1 MSTYTTT
8 SKYVQITSWL
18 LMEYRYADN
27 PNPEINFTNDVGFN
41 RIVNGF
47 KDGDIQ
53 IFNQNS
59 AYSITQNTAQV
70 SVVQTSDTKFVT
82 LDENLIIPYNDYT
95 SELTPSSEM
104 GVDFSPNNFSVV
116 YDSVRFWILSGYN
129 LSNID
134 GFIMQIQAQDQ
145 DLSYVTLSQI
155 LLQRGSADTYTFS
168 PAPLTIG
175 ASIYDK
181 YFQISI
187 PSIASLMD
195 SYQAAP
201 SGTKSQQVAARLSKS
216 GEGFVINAPLRI
228 TAYQVGSIQTI
239 QGYDTF
245 FTSVVNTLSLEAED
259 PFSEVAAFI
268 APSTDGQFFEYFA
281 TYDGG
286 FIEDFILFQNSI
298 GNSYVI
304 SHQIEVLEQ
313 IGAALIETSNFT
325 SIQTTGYDIP
335 NLYRPIVRNAS
346 VAVSFT
352 LRYTMTL
359 VNNANQQRIVRISS
373 YTSFD
378 PHAYGTS
385 IQPIVLS
392 NAPQV
397 QKIYNKISTPPSIQL
412 SSDIFGQQSL
422 GREVIRINNVYIDN
436 TNVNVGLTNLTV
448 NNDGLVEDPASAG
461 NTITYLAKGRA
472 EIDISPFDN
481 YFKFTVVMNTPGV
494 APKAMNFDTGG
505 SYFLQFIDNSGNK
518 FSVPNLSNTNIAN
531 PVNGELAFKVDETA
545 ASRILQFTDRRFFI
559 TNRPPRSNETEGQ
572 NTTVGTANSIQD
584 VRATSAA
591 TNTSTV
597 NAIFGTAS
605 SSVVYWSYWKPEN
618 ESTRFPLTIGA
629 TGPTASA
636 IPPPDSVNVFVGGGV
651 LPPPVVTTPTA
662 SEGSNIFKT
671 LRPLVGATAAAR
683 TSKSVADAVKGLA
696 NKSNLSPE
704 EKINAVASS
713 VSGLVLQGW
722 TEERIIAFFLKPNE
736 LGTKIYGLTKEQFKQ
751 AVAGVFFYS
760 DPNDIDGTPF
770 DTTLIDN
777 FGDTQAGLTNGGPA
791 STKGRV
797 TLTGGGN
804 SITNR
809 FLRGG
814 SINL

>member
-1 MSTYTTT
+1 MSNYTTT

-18 LMEYRYADN
+18 LLEYRYADN
-27 PNPEINFTNDVGFN
+27 PNPEIHFTNDVGFN
-41 RIVNGF
+41 RMTNGF
-47 KDGDIQ
+47 RNGDVQ
-53 IFNQNS
+53 IFNQNDD
-59 AYSITQNTAQV
+59 YNITQNTAQV

-82 LDENLIIPYNDYT
+82 LDENLIIPYNDYRT
-95 SELTPSSEM
+95 ELTPSSQLA
-104 GVDFSPNNFSVV
+104 VNFSPTNFSVV

-134 GFIMQIQAQDQ
+134 GLIMQIQAQDQ

-155 LLQRGSADTYTFS
+155 LLRRASAGTYTFS
-168 PAPLTIG
+168 PSPLSIG

-201 SGTKSQQVAARLSKS
+201 DGTKSQQVAARISKS

-239 QGYDTF
+239 EGYDTY
-245 FTSVVNTLSLEAED
+245 FTSVINTLSLEAED
-259 PFSEVAAFI
+259 PFSEVGAFI

-298 GNSYVI
+298 GNAYVI

-313 IGAALIETSNFT
+313 IGAALIETSNFS

-359 VNNANQQRIVRISS
+359 VNNANQQRVVRISS

-385 IQPIVLS
+385 IQPILLS

-397 QKIYNKISTPPSIQL
+397 QKIYNKISSSPSIQL
-412 SSDIFGQQSL
+412 SSDVFGAQTL
-422 GREVIRINNVYIDN
+422 GREVIRINNVYVDN
-436 TNVNVGLTNLTV
+436 TNITVGLTNLTV
-448 NNDGLVEDPASAG
+448 NNNGLIEDPSSSG
-461 NTITYLAKGRA
+461 NSITYFSKGNA

-481 YFKFTVVMNTPGV
+481 YYKFTAVMNTMGSD
-494 APKAMNFDTGG
+494 PKAMNFDTDG

-518 FSVPNLSNTNIAN
+518 YSVPNLTNTNIAN
-531 PVNGELAFKVDETA
+531 PAKGELLFKLDET
-545 ASRILQFTDRRFFI
+545 SSTRILQFTDRTFYI
-559 TNRPPRSNETEGQ
+559 TNNPAKNQSRDQIQ
-572 NTTVGTANSIQD
+572 NTTVGTANSISD
-584 VRATSAA
+584 VRATS
-591 TNTSTV
+591 TSTSNSSV
-597 NAIFGTAS
+597 NAIFGIADS
-605 SSVVYWSYWKPEN
+605 SSIYWGYWKPEK
-618 ESTRFPLTIGA
+618 ESSRFVVQTPV
-629 TGPTASA
+629 GPTAIIEPPQPES
-636 IPPPDSVNVFVGGGV
+636 IPAPITIVDQNVSVEPSFSFDG
-651 LPPPVVTTPTA
+651 A
-662 SEGSNIFKT
+662 NIFKT
-671 LRPLVGATAAAR
+671 VKPLVGERTAAKI
-683 TSKSVADAVKGLA
+683 TESVVNTAKGALD
-696 NKSNLSPE
+696 KISNLSVE
-704 EKINAVASS
+704 ERINAVTTA
-713 VSGLVLQGW
+713 VEGLVLQGW
-722 TEERIIAFFLKPNE
+722 TQERIVSFFLKPNE
-736 LGTKIYGLTKEQFKQ
+736 VGTKLYGLTKDQFKQ
-751 AVAGVFFYS
+751 AVTGISITSGNGVIRS
-760 DPNDIDGTPF
+760 F
-770 DTTLIDN
+770 DLDLIDQ
-777 FGDTQAGLTNGGPA
+777 FGNTESGITNGGPA
-791 STKGRV
+791 STKGKV

-804 SITNR
+804 SIVNR
-809 FLRGG
+809 LISKGG
-814 SINL
+814 FKL